1 MFRWVS
7 GLGASCDGVV
17 VMLAREEQSC
27 RSQSKTN
34 KKKKPLVDYDC
45 GPRSLDGKQ
54 GELYLQL

>member
-27 RSQSKTN
+27 RSQSLRQCRDT
-34 KKKKPLVDYDC
+34 PLVDYDC